1 VLVTFDLIQVIIL
14 YDEYGE
20 KQDKFSAKPAEK
32 EGPKNFIVRALCW
45 SPDSCKLAVAQSDKI
60 VFVYRL
66 ASNEEKATQWFVKY
80 LSTCDRGRN
89 LKWQE
94 TDKRDVQLHY
104 HRHRHYKKTYLQDKR
119 IKQTQLCFVL
129 SHPVCLTSTISFV

>member
-1 VLVTFDLIQVIIL
+1 MECFICDASAYNHIKVIVL

-32 EGPKNFIVRALCW
+32 DGPKNFIVRAICW

-66 ASNEEKATQWFVKY
+66 ASSEEKASLWY
-80 LSTCDRGRN
+80 D
-89 LKWQE
+89 
-94 TDKRDVQLHY
+94 DKIVH
-104 HRHRHYKKTYLQDKR
+104 
-119 IKQTQLCFVL
+119 QT
-129 SHPVCLTSTISFV
+129 S